1 MAAGDEQK
9 EKPTGAINGFNTS
22 FATSLPYE
30 PGTLRVWRNGLLI
43 RSTDDDGP
51 SETNPSAGAF
61 ELGRPPLSGDTLHA
75 RYIEA

>member
-1 MAAGDEQK
+1 MAAGDERA
-9 EKPTGAINGFNTS
+9 EKPTGAINGFNTAFS
-22 FATSLPYE
+22 TSLPYE

-51 SETNPSAGAF
+51 SETNPSTGAF
-61 ELGRPPLSGDTLHA
+61 ALGLAPLSGDTVHA